1 METLG
6 STSQICT
13 DKTGTL
19 TLNQMTAREI
29 FLARRRFTVSGHGYT
44 ADGRIRSTDGRPPPD
59 TLDEALTAMAL
70 CTDAV
75 FRDEEEAAVV
85 GDPTE
90 AALVVPAEKGDIDVT
105 ALRRRRPRVAEVPFD
120 ADHRF
125 MATFHRWT
133 GDDGRPIVRCF
144 VKGAPDVLAARA
156 THYLGP
162 DGVTALDPQ
171 ERRHYD
177 EANATLA
184 GQGRRVLAVARK
196 DFPDG
201 FDGDG
206 GSGGDVKELLDRIVL
221 IALVGIVDP
230 PRPEARQAIE
240 QCREAGIRV
249 RMITGDHAV
258 TAAAIARDLGIPG
271 RAVTGAELD
280 LSAGD
285 AGLARRLDDIGV
297 VARVSPEHKL
307 RIVGALQARG
317 DVVAMT
323 GDGVNDAP
331 RAAQGGHRRRHGP
344 DRDGGDQGSGDHG
357 AHRRRLRHHRGSRQG
372 RARHLRQHR
381 QVHPL
386 PGPARRASPSSPG
399 NGSSASC

>member
-1 METLG
+1 M
-6 STSQICT
+6 
-13 DKTGTL
+13 
-19 TLNQMTAREI
+19 
-29 FLARRRFTVSGHGYT
+29 
-44 ADGRIRSTDGRPPPD
+44 
-59 TLDEALTAMAL
+59 
-70 CTDAV
+70 
-75 FRDEEEAAVV
+75 
-85 GDPTE
+85 
-90 AALVVPAEKGDIDVT
+90 PAEKGDIDVT